1 MKRFKRPISE
11 VAKGMFHGGSE
22 GPIIPNLGVNSKKP
36 TPLKKSI
43 DAFGGSVNEETAKLH
58 DKPKAKSDPYAD
70 AAKKDPKLGEYVKAR
85 KGLKKGTPEWNANQN
100 KINAAYGVK
109 KRYDEGTPKVEEAKV
124 DETKVDETKV
134 DETKVEETK
143 AEKITKNAGEK
154 VDKITTRGDKK
165 VERIKARK
173 AKRAERKESR
183 VENRAGRKE
192 SRVENKAARQEGR
205 AAKKEARQDRRAK
218 VKAARNA

>member
-134 DETKVEETK
+134 EETK

-183 VENRAGRKE
+183 VEN
-192 SRVENKAARQEGR
+192 KAARQEGR